1 MKFQESLRWA
11 EVSRDRMVERS
22 DSGYSRFDKRGA
34 LRHKARRINRAPGKR
49 SLDITVAAFALIFLL
64 PAFLAIALAIK
75 LSSRGPVFFRQERYG
90 AGGRIFKIYKFRTM
104 NVIEANG
111 SFQQASRND
120 PRVTAVGAWLRRS
133 SMDELPQ
140 LINVLAGSMSLVGP
154 RPHAT
159 AMDDYYSAIIPDFSL
174 RHLVRPGLTG
184 FAQVSGYRGP
194 TNDMEA
200 IRGRLSRDVA
210 YIHNW
215 SLLTDIVILARTPSA
230 LVGQNAF

>member
-1 MKFQESLRWA
+1 MT
-11 EVSRDRMVERS
+11 RDRTVERS
-22 DSGYSRFDKRGA
+22 YSGYSRFDKRGA
-34 LRHKARRINRAPGKR
+34 LEQKAFRINRSPGKR
-49 SLDITVAAFALIFLL
+49 SLDIAVALFSLSFLL

-90 AGGRIFKIYKFRTM
+90 AGGKTFKIYKFRTM
-104 NVIEANG
+104 RVLEANG
-111 SFQQASRND
+111 SFKQASRND

-154 RPHAT
+154 RPHAV
-159 AMDDYYSAIIPDFSL
+159 AMDDYYNAIIPDFSL

-194 TNDMEA
+194 TDDLQA

-215 SLLTDIVILARTPSA
+215 SLMTDIVILTRTPSA
-230 LVGQNAF
+230 LFGQNAF

>member
-11 EVSRDRMVERS
+11 EISRDRMVERS

-34 LRHKARRINRAPGKR
+34 LKRKAFQIDRSPGKR
-49 SLDITVAAFALIFLL
+49 CLDITVAAFSLIFLL

-90 AGGRIFKIYKFRTM
+90 AGGRIFRIFKFRTM
-104 NVIEANG
+104 RVLEADG

-120 PRVTAVGAWLRRS
+120 PRITPVGSWLRRS

-140 LINVLAGSMSLVGP
+140 LFNVLSGSMSLVGP
-154 RPHAT
+154 RPHAI
-159 AMDDYYSAIIPDFSL
+159 AMDDYYSAIIPDFAL

-215 SLLTDIVILARTPSA
+215 SLLTDIVILTRTPSA
-230 LVGQNAF
+230 LFGQNAF